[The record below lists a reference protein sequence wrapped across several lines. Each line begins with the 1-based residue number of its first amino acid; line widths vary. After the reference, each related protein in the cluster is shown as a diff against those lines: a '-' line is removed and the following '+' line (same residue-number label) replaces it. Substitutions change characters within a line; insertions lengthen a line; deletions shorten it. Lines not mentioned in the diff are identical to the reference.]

1 MGKGAQQQPLGYHA
15 PLRPGHILSLPSP
28 AWGRPPPSLTPLH
41 RSVASSCDRKAAS
54 SAFRG
59 RSLVWAGSRF
69 GTPVRL
75 LPGCAPRCRR
85 PRAPAPETRERT
97 PGGSGTGHPAT
108 PLSKFRSVD
117 QRLDCGCCDLFHQL
131 RTCSRGGTR
140 PAQTVYSYPWCG
152 PSPSRVGAGRDR
164 GFNRGGSE
172 REHKS
177 GSPCIRLWT
186 IKVDDRLTSFGGYCN
201 RLTNLN

>member
-1 MGKGAQQQPLGYHA
+1 VEFNMRFTKTGRPQPLGTSPNESNYVA
-15 PLRPGHILSLPSP
+15 PVPRRRAAGRALPAPTVENRFSGDSVFLRGRRLRTSIGSIR
-28 AWGRPPPSLTPLH
+28 RPP
-41 RSVASSCDRKAAS
+41 
-54 SAFRG
+54 
-59 RSLVWAGSRF
+59 
-69 GTPVRL
+69 
-75 LPGCAPRCRR
+75 APQ
-85 PRAPAPETRERT
+85 TRERT

-177 GSPCIRLWT
+177 GSPCIRSRT
-186 IKVDDRLTSFGGYCN
+186 IKVDDRLTSFGGYGN